1 MKALFD
7 IRSSILSTQRHLIP
21 GLLIF
26 FVWSSLQAQTPGLS
40 YQAVIYDADGK
51 AVANQSVQ
59 LKFTISRSSD
69 DSSSSDDNELYTET
83 ISATTDPSGMVA
95 VTIGTASS
103 TAENFKALSWD
114 GTPKTLK
121 VELSTD
127 RGSSF
132 HQLSENEILYLPQ
145 AVGSSTEQTSDF
157 QDITIGGTITDG
169 ENSAGS
175 SGDVMTTDG
184 TKIVWKKPTLSWGIR
199 EQTSST
205 YTAKKD
211 DGTILATPESNTA
224 ITITLPAITAA
235 DNGLVLSVVR
245 SNDYVGN
252 GDTLKVTTSETTPR
266 TFNLNVGYQGLLFQ
280 AFSGQWR
287 IIQKL

>member
-7 IRSSILSTQRHLIP
+7 IRSSILSTQRQLIP
-21 GLLIF
+21 GLLIL
-26 FVWSSLQAQTPGLS
+26 FVWSGLQGQTPGLS

-145 AVGSSTEQTSDF
+145 AVGSSTEQTSTF
-157 QDITIGGTITDG
+157 TNIEIGGTITDG

-211 DGTILATPESNTA
+211 DGTILATPSESNA
-224 ITITLPAITAA
+224 ITITLPAIAEA

-252 GDTLKVTTSETTPR
+252 GDTLKVTTTETSPR

>member
-7 IRSSILSTQRHLIP
+7 IRSSILSTQRQLIP
-21 GLLIF
+21 GLLIL
-26 FVWSSLQAQTPGLS
+26 FVWSGLQGQTPGLS

-51 AVANQSVQ
+51 AVADQDVQ
-59 LKFTISRSSD
+59 LKFTIS
-69 DSSSSDDNELYTET
+69 SSSDNNELYTET

-103 TAENFKALSWD
+103 TAENFKYLSWD

-127 RGSSF
+127 GGSSF
-132 HQLSENEILYLPQ
+132 HQLSKNEILYLPQ
-145 AVGSSTEQTSDF
+145 AVGSSTEQTSSF
-157 QDITIGGTITDG
+157 TNIEIGGTITDG
-169 ENSAGS
+169 NNSAGS

-184 TKIVWKKPTLSWGIR
+184 TKIVWKKPTLSWGIS

-252 GDTLKVTTSETTPR
+252 GDTLKVTTTETSPR

>member
-7 IRSSILSTQRHLIP
+7 IRSSILSTQRQLIP
-21 GLLIF
+21 GLLIL
-26 FVWSSLQAQTPGLS
+26 FVWSGLQGQTPGLS

-51 AVANQSVQ
+51 AVADQDVQ
-59 LKFTISRSSD
+59 LKFTIS
-69 DSSSSDDNELYTET
+69 SSSDNNELYTET

-103 TAENFKALSWD
+103 TAENFKNLSWD

-127 RGSSF
+127 DGTNF
-132 HQLSENEILYLPQ
+132 HELSENEILYLPQ
-145 AVGSSTEQTSDF
+145 AVGSSTEQTSTF
-157 QDITIGGTITDG
+157 TNIEIGGTITDG

-184 TKIVWKKPTLSWGIR
+184 TKIVWKKPTLSWGIS

-211 DGTILATPESNTA
+211 DGTILATPSESNA
-224 ITITLPAITAA
+224 ITITLPAIAEA

>member
-7 IRSSILSTQRHLIP
+7 IRSSILSTQRQLIP
-21 GLLIF
+21 GLLIL
-26 FVWSSLQAQTPGLS
+26 FVWSGLQGQTPGLS

-51 AVANQSVQ
+51 AVADQDVQ
-59 LKFTISRSSD
+59 LKFTIS
-69 DSSSSDDNELYTET
+69 SSSDNNELYTET

-103 TAENFKALSWD
+103 TAENFKYLSWD

-127 RGSSF
+127 DGTNF
-132 HQLSENEILYLPQ
+132 HELSENEILYLPQ
-145 AVGSSTEQTSDF
+145 AVGSSTEQTSTF
-157 QDITIGGTITDG
+157 TNIEIGGTITDG

-184 TKIVWKKPTLSWGIR
+184 TKIVWKKPTLSWGIS

-211 DGTILATPESNTA
+211 DGTILATPSESNA
-224 ITITLPAITAA
+224 ITITLPAIAEA

-252 GDTLKVTTSETTPR
+252 GDTLKVTTSETSPR

>member
-1 MKALFD
+1 MKTLFD
-7 IRSSILSTQRHLIP
+7 IKRHFLSTQSR
-21 GLLIF
+21 LLTCLLTF
-26 FVWSSLQAQTPGLS
+26 CVWNSLQGQTPGLS

-51 AVANQSVQ
+51 AVASQSAQ
-59 LKFTISRSSD
+59 LKFTIHKSSD
-69 DSSSSDDNELYTET
+69 NSELYAET
-83 ISATTDPSGMVA
+83 IATTTDANGMVA
-95 VTIGTASS
+95 VTIGTATAS
-103 TAENFKALSWD
+103 AENFKTLSWD
-114 GTPKTLK
+114 GTPKTLT

-127 RGSSF
+127 DGANF
-132 HQLSENEILYLPQ
+132 HQLSKDEILYLPQ
-145 AVGSSTEQTSDF
+145 TVGPANEQNTSF
-157 QDITIGGTITDG
+157 TNIKIGGTITDG

-199 EQTSST
+199 EQKSST
-205 YTAKKD
+205 YTATKD
-211 DGTILATPESNTA
+211 DGTILATPAENTT

-245 SNDYVGN
+245 SNDYEGK
-252 GDTLKVTTSETTPR
+252 GDRLTVTTSETSPR

-280 AFSGQWR
+280 AFGGQWR

>member
-7 IRSSILSTQRHLIP
+7 IRSSILSTQRQLIP
-21 GLLIF
+21 GLLIL
-26 FVWSSLQAQTPGLS
+26 FVWSGLQGQTPGLS

-59 LKFTISRSSD
+59 LKFTIS
-69 DSSSSDDNELYTET
+69 SSSDNNELYTET

-103 TAENFKALSWD
+103 TAENFKYLSWD

-127 RGSSF
+127 GGSSF
-132 HQLSENEILYLPQ
+132 HQLSKNEILYLPQ
-145 AVGSSTEQTSDF
+145 AVGSSTEQTSSF
-157 QDITIGGTITDG
+157 TNIEIGGTITDG
-169 ENSAGS
+169 NNSAGS

-184 TKIVWKKPTLSWGIR
+184 TKIVWKKPTLSWGIS